1 MSRLI
6 DEPSP
11 DLMFRLNAFMSEKAV
26 MKATSL
32 SRTSL
37 YRKRVAGKFPEPEE
51 ITEGRMGYRIRD
63 IEAWLKNPAGWPS
76 CGDSPNI

>member
-1 MSRLI
+1 MKRI

-11 DLMFRLNAFMSEKAV
+11 ELLISLDAFMTEKAV

-37 YRKRVAGKFPEPEE
+37 HRKRLDGTFPKPEP
-51 ITEGRMGYRIRD
+51 ISEGRMGYRIRD
-63 IEAWLKNPAGWPS
+63 IYNWLQDPKSWS
-76 CGDSPNI
+76 SPPNTLDI